1 MYTLVK
7 NFGFIPTG
15 NLNVKVYV
23 RERDSH
29 TGKTGVW
36 GGIMMI
42 KSENVLCIVYICT

>member
-29 TGKTGVW
+29 TGETR
-36 GGIMMI
+36 GGGGG
-42 KSENVLCIVYICT
+42 